1 MKKDLPENIVE
12 DISIAVSLESETPET
27 KSWSVYLINRKRE
40 TLKNVLVTSK
50 GYDVSDGKDIKTS
63 ILRHFI
69 GDVEANSFALIEPID
84 DALFGLTNEYWLSYY
99 IEGVIYDKK
108 FIFLPESVVDE
119 NFIKLPILN
128 KPGVLVG

>member
-12 DISIAVSLESETPET
+12 DISIAVSLESETPEA
-27 KSWSVYLINRKRE
+27 KNWSVYLINRKEE

-69 GDVEANSFALIEPID
+69 GDVEGNSFALIEPID
-84 DALFGLTNEYWLSYY
+84 DALFGLTNELWLSYF
-99 IEGVIYDKK
+99 IEVVIYYQTYHY
-108 FIFLPESVVDE
+108 FPE
-119 NFIKLPILN
+119 
-128 KPGVLVG
+128 